1 MIKVLIVE
9 DETFIRKGLIG
20 TFDWTAFKCV
30 IVGEG
35 ENGLDGLEKIKKLK
49 PDLVITDIRMPK
61 MNGIEMIKKAKE
73 STDFET
79 FFLTSYDDFSY
90 AKEAIDLRIQEYI
103 LKPID
108 EEKLVEALR
117 KFNFFYENKK
127 IINKIKMSAKEN
139 GNIHLVD
146 LQDYNQNYIT
156 DRYTKRIIDYVAAN
170 YSNRISIENIAK
182 ECGIS
187 VSYMSRKFKEQTS
200 HTFHEFLN
208 KYRIQ
213 KSIELLKSGQY
224 KVYEIS
230 EMVGFSDYKHFSS
243 VFKKYMSYSPSEYLK
258 NCI

>member
-90 AKEAIDLRIQEYI
+90 AKEAIDLRVQEYI

-108 EEKLVEALR
+108 EDELGTDVINVGCTVDVYDCEFEEEIEFKIVGSTEANSLAGKISNESPVGKALIGKKVGDVVEV
-117 KFNFFYENKK
+117 ETQSG
-127 IINKIKMSAKEN
+127 IIE
-139 GNIHLVD
+139 
-146 LQDYNQNYIT
+146 
-156 DRYTKRIIDYVAAN
+156 
-170 YSNRISIENIAK
+170 
-182 ECGIS
+182 
-187 VSYMSRKFKEQTS
+187 
-200 HTFHEFLN
+200 
-208 KYRIQ
+208 
-213 KSIELLKSGQY
+213 Y
-224 KVYEIS
+224 KV
-230 EMVGFSDYKHFSS
+230 
-243 VFKKYMSYSPSEYLK
+243 LK
-258 NCI
+258 INRSI